1 MAGENILKSEVAAA
15 KAAGSTGVGG
25 IRCRCRAGVE
35 LEYEARLTTLKVL
48 QLGLGSW
55 CRRRMIMDG
64 EDLEML
70 MKILV

>member
-25 IRCRCRAGVE
+25 NQVQMPGRGRVGIR
-35 LEYEARLTTLKVL
+35 
-48 QLGLGSW
+48 SW
-55 CRRRMIMDG
+55 CRRRMIMGG